1 MYNARI
7 ENYNGEVLLLTNDE
21 ASYQIIGIQG
31 LNPPKAQINTT
42 SIVGLDG
49 SMFNSSKLD
58 TRNIVITIRLNGDV
72 EGNRIKLYD
81 YFVVKEKCV
90 FYYTNGRRNVKI
102 EGYVDNVECDLFTD
116 NEIAQISII
125 CPDPY
130 FKSVSEIVADI
141 SNTLALFTFPFS
153 INLNEEIAFSLYE
166 ESRTANV
173 YNNSDGSTGAVIE
186 ALCIN
191 GISSI
196 RIQNTRTG
204 EFFKLDYNFQADD
217 LIIINTNKGNKSAVL
232 RRGTAELNLFS
243 TIVQGSTFFQLGAGN
258 NQFSCI
264 TTGGLSDT
272 ENVKVKFIFKNS
284 YRGV

>member
-1 MYNARI
+1 
-7 ENYNGEVLLLTNDE
+7 
-21 ASYQIIGIQG
+21 
-31 LNPPKAQINTT
+31 
-42 SIVGLDG
+42 
-49 SMFNSSKLD
+49 
-58 TRNIVITIRLNGDV
+58 
-72 EGNRIKLYD
+72 
-81 YFVVKEKCV
+81 
-90 FYYTNGRRNVKI
+90 
-102 EGYVDNVECDLFTD
+102 LFTN

-130 FKSVSEIVADI
+130 FKSVNEIVADI

-166 ESRTANV
+166 EPRTANV
-173 YNNSDGSTGAVIE
+173 YNNSDGSTGTVIE

-191 GISSI
+191 DISSI

-204 EFFKLDYNFQADD
+204 EFFEVDYNFEADD
-217 LIIINTNKGNKSAVL
+217 LIVINTNKGVKSAIL
-232 RRGTAELNLFS
+232 RRGTTELNLFS
-243 TIVQGSTFFQLGAGN
+243 YIYQGSTFFQLNAGN